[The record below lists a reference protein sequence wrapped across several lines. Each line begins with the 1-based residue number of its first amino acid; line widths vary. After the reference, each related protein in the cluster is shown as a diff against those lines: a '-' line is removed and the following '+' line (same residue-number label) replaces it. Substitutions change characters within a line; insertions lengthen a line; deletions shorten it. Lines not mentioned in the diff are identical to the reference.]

1 MKQLTCN
8 QLIMLLQIHKGWSP
22 FKGIIGEDEQAD
34 IRFLINNG
42 LIEENKKFR
51 KNLDFRY
58 STTTDGERR
67 ARLALLSF

>member
-1 MKQLTCN
+1 
-8 QLIMLLQIHKGWSP
+8 MLLKIHKGWLP
-22 FKGIIGEDEQAD
+22 FKGIIGEDELVD

-42 LIEENKKFR
+42 LIEENKKYR
-51 KNLDFRY
+51 KSLDFRY